1 MEKYIDQFLDD
12 NLDIEITFNEYD
24 TFFNLLN
31 RRGLINRIQDY
42 KGDNLHYFLI
52 WLYNNDISE
61 FRRKIVDFL
70 NGDLI
75 IDEDGNIFLDI
86 NDISDLSYLFCKN
99 SRISNRETVRNILS
113 GDFDSDVHGGYS
125 ATDDVYRDVIRNL
138 NPKNYAILRKYIVD
152 NLKDVQIFTP
162 DDEFEFI
169 DDSNVDKVIR
179 DEDIMNGLLD
189 NELYELNSSLYSLY
203 DSAHGSA
210 LIDEYRED
218 IFKELDEYFSGY
230 GQYITIPSKY
240 STSGTQERFRIPV
253 STRFN
258 STMVDYLIGTKNYGG
273 SDRIDYFGSY
283 LDLLDSNMDC
293 LTVEWSP
300 FPNSSEVDEMV
311 NELFTDYI

>member
-1 MEKYIDQFLDD
+1 M
-12 NLDIEITFNEYD
+12 
-24 TFFNLLN
+24 
-31 RRGLINRIQDY
+31 
-42 KGDNLHYFLI
+42 
-52 WLYNNDISE
+52 
-61 FRRKIVDFL
+61 
-70 NGDLI
+70 
-75 IDEDGNIFLDI
+75 DGNIFLDVR
-86 NDISDLSYLFCKN
+86 DISDLSYLFCKS
-99 SRISNRETVRNILS
+99 SRRSDRETVRNILN
-113 GDFDSDVHGGYS
+113 GDFDADVHGGYS
-125 ATDDVYRDVIRNL
+125 ATDDVYRDVISNL

-169 DDSNVDKVIR
+169 DDSNVDEAIR
-179 DEDIMNGLLD
+179 NEDIMNGLLD

-203 DSAHGSA
+203 DQAHGSA

-218 IFKELDEYFSGY
+218 IFKELDVYFSGY

-253 STRFN
+253 STSFN
-258 STMVDYLIGTKNYGG
+258 STMVDYLIETKNYGG

-283 LDLLDSNMDC
+283 LDLLESNMDC
-293 LTVEWSP
+293 LTVNWSS